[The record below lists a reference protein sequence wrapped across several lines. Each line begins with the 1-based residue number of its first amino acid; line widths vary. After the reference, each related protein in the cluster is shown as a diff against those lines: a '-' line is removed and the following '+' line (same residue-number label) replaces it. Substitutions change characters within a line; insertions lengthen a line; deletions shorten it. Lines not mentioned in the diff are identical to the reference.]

1 MAPGELPPR
10 DTPHPPSDARSQGHL
25 QRVVSSKEIL
35 QGGQEVVIEHEG
47 EFYRLRLTRNG
58 KLILQK

>member
-10 DTPHPPSDARSQGHL
+10 DTVSIPTDARPQGNL
-25 QRVVSSKEIL
+25 RVVTSKEIL
-35 QGGQEVVIEHEG
+35 QGGQEVMIEHEG